1 MRAQLVRWNPGREM
15 SRMQDVMDRLFEEGF
30 LRPWGWGLS
39 RATEG
44 VGLIPLDIHETG
56 DEYIVKAPMP
66 GVTSDK
72 LEITFEAGVLTIR
85 GEVVEEKQVQGEC
98 ILQER
103 AFGKF
108 ARSVSLPGP
117 VVTDKIAANL
127 KDGVLTVRVPK
138 AEEVKPKKISISVQ

>member
-1 MRAQLVRWNPGREM
+1 MAGLVRWNPVREIT
-15 SRMQDVMDRLFEEGF
+15 RMQDMMDRLFEEGF
-30 LRPWGWGLS
+30 FRPWGWGLS
-39 RATEG
+39 RQEG
-44 VGLIPLDIHETG
+44 VGLIPLDIHETN

-103 AFGKF
+103 VYGKF
-108 ARSVSLPGP
+108 ARSINLPGP
-117 VVTDKIAANL
+117 VVSDKISASL

-138 AEEVKPKKISISVQ
+138 AEEVKPKKINVKVE